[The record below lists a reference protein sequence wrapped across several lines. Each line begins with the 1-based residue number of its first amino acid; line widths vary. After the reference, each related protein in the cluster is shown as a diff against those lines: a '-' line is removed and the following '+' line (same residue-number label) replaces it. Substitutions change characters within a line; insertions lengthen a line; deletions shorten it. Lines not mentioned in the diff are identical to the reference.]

1 MNTGGS
7 HADLNEE
14 YASIPREMK
23 QVAALFNRPVLRGIQ
38 MQELLARTDKIRQ
51 ACGDRALLRA
61 IHFIQENERVS
72 QQADALCEG
81 RISDF
86 LELILES
93 GNSSFR
99 YLQNGYAPKDY
110 THQGLSLALC
120 LTEAFLSEKML
131 HGGCMAAVLPEP
143 YRFLSPV
150 KLPENTNNILKAFS
164 AQTLAI

>member
-1 MNTGGS
+1 
-7 HADLNEE
+7 
-14 YASIPREMK
+14 
-23 QVAALFNRPVLRGIQ
+23 

-120 LTEAFLSEKML
+120 LTEAFLSEKNAAWRL
-131 HGGCMAAVLPEP
+131 HGGGFAGTIQVFVPSEIAREYKQYIESFFGTDACHMISIRQAGACCI
-143 YRFLSPV
+143 YH
-150 KLPENTNNILKAFS
+150 ENAKK
-164 AQTLAI
+164 